1 MTDKDY
7 SVVGRVRHLGV
18 HSCSLLDLCAIG
30 FSRREDDADNGL
42 GMARNIADRLPNLI
56 EAGDIAFDLLK
67 DESGIDGFEALR
79 CKSLIEIG
87 RRAGLANKG
96 DMAVVE
102 EPRDVAEMLAFLVD
116 EKREH
121 FYAVL
126 LNSANEVMRKAL
138 IHIGTLTMSI
148 VGPRE
153 IFREAVREGAS
164 TIIVAHNH
172 PSGDPTPSPE
182 DIEVTKQLV
191 QAGKLLDIPVL
202 DHIIIGRIG
211 GSAVHE
217 SSYRNRQCVDFR
229 SLSQMGLM

>member
-1 MTDKDY
+1 LAGKGE
-7 SVVGRVRHLGV
+7 VEV
-18 HSCSLLDLCAIG
+18 I
-30 FSRREDDADNGL
+30 ED
-42 GMARNIADRLPNLI
+42 P
-56 EAGDIAFDLLK
+56 
-67 DESGIDGFEALR
+67 S
-79 CKSLIEIG
+79 
-87 RRAGLANKG
+87 
-96 DMAVVE
+96 
-102 EPRDVAEMLAFLVD
+102 DVACILDFLVN

-153 IFREAVREGAS
+153 IFREAIREGAS
-164 TIIVAHNH
+164 TMIVAHNH

-202 DHIIIGRIG
+202 DHVIIGRG
-211 GSAVHE
+211 A
-217 SSYRNRQCVDFR
+217 YR
-229 SLSQMGLM
+229 SLSEMGLM